1 MKEQII
7 GGVLAA
13 VAVAT
18 VTGLAVEYWQW
29 RAGRRII
36 DQRQMLLRL
45 LGGLIL
51 LTILGMILV
60 GVLLVDWQ
68 SVVSFAI
75 YWSLCLALV
84 FGLMVL
90 ALADWRRVLERQLER
105 EKELGRAFAQALRE
119 GRASSTEGPQ
129 TEPSETS

>member
-1 MKEQII
+1 MKEQLI
-7 GGVLAA
+7 GGILAA

-18 VTGLAVEYWQW
+18 VTGLAVEYRQW

-36 DQRQMLLRL
+36 DQRQMMLRL

-51 LTILGMILV
+51 LTILGMIFV

-68 SVVSFAI
+68 NVVSFAV
-75 YWSLCLALV
+75 YWSVCLALV

-105 EKELGRAFAQALRE
+105 EKELGRAFAQALRA
-119 GRASSTEGPQ
+119 GRAGARESPEMDQP
-129 TEPSETS
+129 ETR